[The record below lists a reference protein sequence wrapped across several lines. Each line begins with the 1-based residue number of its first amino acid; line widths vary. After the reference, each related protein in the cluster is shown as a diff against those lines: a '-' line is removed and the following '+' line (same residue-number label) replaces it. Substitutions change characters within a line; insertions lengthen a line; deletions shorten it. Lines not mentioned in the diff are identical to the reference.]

1 MPVLVDQ
8 DGVSLSTQGA
18 DSGSAPS
25 EKKSAYL
32 VHLEVSKMAV
42 TVYTNEEFAEE
53 NVQQTG
59 NDDDRDSLNS
69 DELDADA
76 DEFSG
81 AHQQMGTQLNIAQSS
96 SGVMQR
102 APTQKLPQIGS
113 ATNK

>member
-53 NVQQTG
+53 KETQQTG
-59 NDDDRDSLNS
+59 NDDGDLDSQNS

-81 AHQQMGTQLNIAQSS
+81 AQQMGT
-96 SGVMQR
+96 
-102 APTQKLPQIGS
+102 
-113 ATNK
+113 

>member
-53 NVQQTG
+53 KDAQQTTG
-59 NDDDRDSLNS
+59 NDDGDLDSQNS

-81 AHQQMGTQLNIAQSS
+81 AQ
-96 SGVMQR
+96 
-102 APTQKLPQIGS
+102 
-113 ATNK
+113 

>member
-53 NVQQTG
+53 KDAQQTG
-59 NDDDRDSLNS
+59 NDDDQDSLNS

-81 AHQQMGTQLNIAQSS
+81 AQQQMGTSTCLMITAQ
-96 SGVMQR
+96 
-102 APTQKLPQIGS
+102 
-113 ATNK
+113 